1 MTAMEGVRSL
11 HLEVMER
18 MRRQVQPPHP
28 LYHQVQPPHPLHHQ
42 HQMQTRH
49 PIHHQVLVIV
59 MKVVIAALTKK
70 MLSSIML

>member
-1 MTAMEGVRSL
+1 MKLVRGL
-11 HLEVMER
+11 HLKVMER
-18 MRRQVQPPHP
+18 MRRLHQVQTPHP
-28 LYHQVQPPHPLHHQ
+28 LNHQVQPPHPLHHQ

-59 MKVVIAALTKK
+59 MKVVIAALTEK